1 MSRSHT
7 RTNQTLPCCP
17 CGSPI
22 PVPSQSTIC
31 PLLSDRATVRHSTHR
46 VRERQLSAPPL
57 ARCGTAI
64 DKPRA
69 TERDRGTAHSARNT
83 AFGAAQSRARAL
95 ARLLVAGCGGSSL
108 GRVCLGARAQ
118 QTAGCLEM
126 CTGCRVEALIQ
137 YDLSMNMSIAVVNAG
152 WSTNKASVTVKG
164 EIS

>member
-7 RTNQTLPCCP
+7 RTHQTLLCCP

-31 PLLSDRATVRHSTHR
+31 PHPALRQSDTRLTACASDSCPHLRSRAAGQRSTSR
-46 VRERQLSAPPL
+46 
-57 ARCGTAI
+57 
-64 DKPRA
+64 
-69 TERDRGTAHSARNT
+69 ERDRGTAHSARNT

-152 WSTNKASVTVKG
+152 WSMNKASVTVKG

>member
-1 MSRSHT
+1 MLSVWLPDPRPLSINNLSPALRQGDSPT
-7 RTNQTLPCCP
+7 LDSPRARATAVRTSARALRD
-17 CGSPI
+17 
-22 PVPSQSTIC
+22 
-31 PLLSDRATVRHSTHR
+31 SDRQ
-46 VRERQLSAPPL
+46 E
-57 ARCGTAI
+57 
-64 DKPRA
+64 PRA